1 MFSNVQEQFACRSM
15 DPVTKALFFSICIVS
30 FGIGFLF
37 GERNSAFL
45 DEVASCKYAPFE
57 RSEESA
63 LTADKLM
70 VMSAHQF
77 SCNTELAYEELTKL
91 HQTSAR
97 LKEHVKRGEA
107 NRDRTQTIIRKSL
120 GAQKSE
126 QSYRSCLEK
135 MMPELL
141 VVWDDDLKSGK
152 LRKGNKWD
160 DTKEETIGGIT
171 FKTLEETADA
181 IES

>member
-1 MFSNVQEQFACRSM
+1 
-15 DPVTKALFFSICIVS
+15 
-30 FGIGFLF
+30 
-37 GERNSAFL
+37 
-45 DEVASCKYAPFE
+45 
-57 RSEESA
+57 
-63 LTADKLM
+63 
-70 VMSAHQF
+70 
-77 SCNTELAYEELTKL
+77 
-91 HQTSAR
+91 
-97 LKEHVKRGEA
+97 
-107 NRDRTQTIIRKSL
+107 
-120 GAQKSE
+120 
-126 QSYRSCLEK
+126 